1 MQAYID
7 LLNFYVA
14 ILEILS
20 SKVFSLAML
29 DLENRLPTI
38 TSDFTEHVKNLRS
51 YLDNEQLRIVKQI
64 EDLLIENKSERS

>member
-38 TSDFTEHVKNLRS
+38 TSDFAEHVKNLRS